1 MRCPRRLRCV
11 FRDNE
16 NQARN
21 HRCAGQV
28 IPERRLHLRRKGT
41 LPVPP
46 SWTMVGPGSIH
57 LHPRAE
63 LTPTLQ
69 LANPGALRSGDPA
82 SQSIPRLHPGT
93 ITFAYIL
100 PTHWSNTSSYLLGL
114 CFFLLFRVPRS
125 LPSIMLRTFSHS
137 SVEANLP
144 YCQQGHLPKSQSC
157 SETVPPPPFA
167 YRIIKALGYVRLLVQ
182 HTLPAGRLTNHTCP
196 CALCPT
202 LTRHLLSRS
211 QGTLRFPS
219 PKSTGSGA
227 GLPSPSPHH
236 SHFLQNGYRSN
247 DGNCTYPPGRGA
259 DNAGN
264 V

>member
-157 SETVPPPPFA
+157 SETVPPPPLCLQD
-167 YRIIKALGYVRLLVQ
+167 YKGPRVRKALGPTHAPSRTAHQPHLPLCLVP
-182 HTLPAGRLTNHTCP
+182 HTYQAPPLPQPRDPPLSFPKEHRFWGRAAKSKSPPLTFF
-196 CALCPT
+196 AK
-202 LTRHLLSRS
+202 RVS
-211 QGTLRFPS
+211 Q
-219 PKSTGSGA
+219 
-227 GLPSPSPHH
+227 
-236 SHFLQNGYRSN
+236 Q
-247 DGNCTYPPGRGA
+247 
-259 DNAGN
+259 
-264 V
+264 